1 MSIKCKTGTII
12 AYFMH
17 TKIWNEH
24 IADSNTKNRNE
35 YVRFLWKILN
45 NFLLIV
51 TYAHAKV
58 HFIFDLRFSLN
69 FSSNSRLTVFTMI

>member
-24 IADSNTKNRNE
+24 IADSYTKNRNE
-35 YVRFLWKILN
+35 YVRFLWNILN
-45 NFLLIV
+45 QLS
-51 TYAHAKV
+51 
-58 HFIFDLRFSLN
+58 FDCNL
-69 FSSNSRLTVFTMI
+69 

>member
-17 TKIWNEH
+17 TKIWNDH
-24 IADSNTKNRNE
+24 IADNTKNRKE
-35 YVRFLWKILN
+35 YVGFLWSILN

-51 TYAHAKV
+51 TYDHAK
-58 HFIFDLRFSLN
+58 FIFDVCFSLN

>member
-24 IADSNTKNRNE
+24 ITDSYTKNRNE
-35 YVRFLWKILN
+35 YVGFLWNILN
-45 NFLLIV
+45 QLSFECNL
-51 TYAHAKV
+51 
-58 HFIFDLRFSLN
+58 
-69 FSSNSRLTVFTMI
+69 